1 MADYSVF
8 IWIGA
13 ILVGLWMFLYLVPI
27 SMWISAVFSG
37 VHVNLFTLVIMRF
50 RKVPPLLI
58 VQSLVLSSKAG
69 IKGITTDQLETHY
82 LAKGN
87 LLSVIKALIVAD
99 KANLEL
105 TFKQATA
112 IDLAGRDVLK
122 AVRLSVTPYMIV
134 VPSVIGVSVEG
145 IQLVTEVRVTVRT
158 NIQQL
163 VGGAGEE
170 TIKARVGQGIISAI
184 GKAANYQ
191 AILSNPEHI
200 SREVLANGLDAGT
213 AYKILSIDIADINV
227 GQNIGAML
235 QIDQAKADLHIA
247 KAKAEKRRAMA
258 VAHAQEMSAK
268 AEEARAAVI
277 AALAQIPVA
286 MAGAYR
292 KGTLFGRRQVK

>member
-13 ILVGLWMFLYLVPI
+13 IVVGLWLFLYLVPI

-37 VHVNLFTLVIMRF
+37 VYVNLFTLVIMRF

-82 LAKGN
+82 LAKGK

-112 IDLAGRDVLK
+112 IDLAGRDVLQ

-134 VPSVIGVSVEG
+134 VPSVVGVSVEG
-145 IQLVTEVRVTVRT
+145 IQLITEVRVTVRT

-235 QIDQAKADLHIA
+235 QIDQANADLHIA

-258 VAHAQEMSAK
+258 VAFEQEMSAK
-268 AEEARAAVI
+268 AEESRAEVI
-277 AALAQIPVA
+277 AALAQIPMA

-292 KGTLFGRRQVK
+292 KGTLFGRRKVK

>member
-13 ILVGLWMFLYLVPI
+13 IVVGLWLFLYLVPI

-105 TFKQATA
+105 SFKQATA
-112 IDLAGRDVLK
+112 IFLAC
-122 AVRLSVTPYMIV
+122 
-134 VPSVIGVSVEG
+134 
-145 IQLVTEVRVTVRT
+145 Q
-158 NIQQL
+158 
-163 VGGAGEE
+163 
-170 TIKARVGQGIISAI
+170 
-184 GKAANYQ
+184 
-191 AILSNPEHI
+191 
-200 SREVLANGLDAGT
+200 
-213 AYKILSIDIADINV
+213 
-227 GQNIGAML
+227 
-235 QIDQAKADLHIA
+235 
-247 KAKAEKRRAMA
+247 
-258 VAHAQEMSAK
+258 
-268 AEEARAAVI
+268 
-277 AALAQIPVA
+277 PV
-286 MAGAYR
+286 
-292 KGTLFGRRQVK
+292 